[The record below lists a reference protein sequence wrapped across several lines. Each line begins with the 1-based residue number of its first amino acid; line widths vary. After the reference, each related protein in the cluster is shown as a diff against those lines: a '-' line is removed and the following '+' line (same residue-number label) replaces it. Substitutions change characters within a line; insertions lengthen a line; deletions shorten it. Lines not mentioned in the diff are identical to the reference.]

1 MAFMAELLPGA
12 DPGAAV
18 GAKGPVVLRQLQTG
32 PARPAEQVISLH
44 RLPAVGTFRHMHSN
58 LIKIIVIFN
67 ISFYGFNFK
76 DRKKGPLAAALE
88 SGIPGKT

>member
-1 MAFMAELLPGA
+1 MAFMAEFLPGA

-32 PARPAEQVISLH
+32 PARPAEKGVFLS
-44 RLPAVGTFRHMHSN
+44 RLLAIGTSRHINSKV
-58 LIKIIVIFN
+58 IKIVVIFN

-76 DRKKGPLAAALE
+76 DRKKGPHC
-88 SGIPGKT
+88 GGP